1 MADQSVPEIVIG
13 RLPIYLRTL
22 ELFAKE
28 GKTITSS
35 QELGER
41 LGFSSAQIRKDLSF
55 FGEFG
60 KQGTGYNIE
69 YLQGQLREI
78 LKVDRVWEMA
88 LVGAGDLGHALAHYR
103 GFEPRG
109 FRLAAIFDSAP
120 EKIGARIGDLRV
132 HDIADLA
139 RVMRDRKI
147 KIAILAV
154 PADVAQ
160 SIAAKLIEAGIC
172 AILNYAP
179 LHLNVPA
186 RVKVYDIDPVVGL
199 QGMAYYL

>member
-1 MADQSVPEIVIG
+1 MSSDSVPEIVIG
-13 RLPIYLRTL
+13 RLPIYLRML
-22 ELFAKE
+22 ELLAKE

-35 QELGER
+35 QELGEC
-41 LGFSSAQIRKDLSF
+41 LGFSSAQIRKDLSY

-69 YLQGQLREI
+69 YLQKQLRQI

-88 LVGAGDLGHALAHYR
+88 LIGAGDLGRALAHYR

-109 FRLAAIFDSAP
+109 FRLAAIFDNAP
-120 EKIGARIGDLRV
+120 DKIGARVGDLV
-132 HDIADLA
+132 VQDISELP
-139 RVMRDRKI
+139 RIIRELKLKVV
-147 KIAILAV
+147 ILAV

-160 SIAAKLIEAGIC
+160 SIAAKLVELGVC

-179 LHLNVPA
+179 INLNVPP
-186 RVKVYDIDPVVGL
+186 RVRVYNIDPMVGL
-199 QGMAYYL
+199 QSMAYYL